1 MRDDQRSR
9 LRLQRDFCVP
19 LSGSKTRLKSDG
31 LDLRHQGSNV
41 HPTETLIRKLRSDTH
56 LSDEDAA
63 EIRAL
68 PVHVRHLPADTPIVR
83 EGDRPNLCCLIVK
96 GFTARSKVIDTG
108 RRQILAF
115 HIPGDI
121 PDLQSLFLKTIDHD
135 LVTISDATLAFID
148 HADLSR
154 LIDSRPALARALWR
168 ETLIDAAVFREWIVN
183 MGVRDAA
190 SRLAHLM
197 AELRQRLLAVG
208 LVADEEFQFPV
219 TQAEL
224 ADALGLSTVHVN
236 RVLQAFRAQ
245 GVLDIRKNLVTL
257 VDVEKVIAVSG
268 FDSTYLHQ
276 TSTALH
282 HEA

>member
-1 MRDDQRSR
+1 MS
-9 LRLQRDFCVP
+9 
-19 LSGSKTRLKSDG
+19 LSGFKTAPQVDG
-31 LDLRHQGSNV
+31 LDLRHRGFTV
-41 HPTETLIRKLRSDTH
+41 HPTEILIRKLRSDTH

-63 EIRAL
+63 SVRAL
-68 PVHVRHLPADTPIVR
+68 PVHIREVAADTTIVQQ
-83 EGDRPNLCCLIVK
+83 GDHPKSSCLIIK
-96 GFTARSKVIDTG
+96 GFTARAKVTETG

-115 HIPGDI
+115 HIPGDV
-121 PDLQSLFLKTIDHD
+121 PDLQTLFLKTMDHD
-135 LVTISDATLAFID
+135 LLAISDATLGFID
-148 HADLSR
+148 HADLFR
-154 LIDSRPALARALWR
+154 LIDTRRTVARALWR

-183 MGVRDAA
+183 VGVRDAS
-190 SRLAHLM
+190 SRLAHLL

-219 TQAEL
+219 TQSEL

-257 VDVEKVIAVSG
+257 VDVGKVLAAGG
-268 FDSTYLHQ
+268 FDPMYLHQ
-276 TSTALH
+276 TSTALR